1 MMCVCVCGA
10 RRLEMCYK
18 RGVAE
23 SIPHLPLDPVF
34 EHSNYF
40 REFLIT
46 KRACTPC
53 RLSVRVRA
61 LCTRVLT

>member
-1 MMCVCVCGA
+1 
-10 RRLEMCYK
+10 MCYK

-40 REFLIT
+40 RDFLIT
-46 KRACTPC
+46 KRACV
-53 RLSVRVRA
+53 RRVRVCVCVRA
-61 LCTRVLT
+61 IAYT